1 MKPLRLEE
9 VTSKA
14 LDASGLDR
22 YQLAVAV
29 AQRSKALENGAQS
42 KLNLDLK
49 TTKAADLALLEI
61 AEGMIT
67 VKDILEVE

>member
-1 MKPLRLEE
+1 MTSLRLEE